1 MTPRSLPEEWQP
13 QFIDQYDGS
22 FACTKDGET
31 LRETPPESEGALR
44 QVGTF
49 TPVNRNGLEF
59 FISSTVW
66 DCGCWRPISHTA
78 T

>member
-49 TPVNRNGLEF
+49 TPVNRNGLEV
-59 FISSTVW
+59 FIN
-66 DCGCWRPISHTA
+66 RFPMQF
-78 T
+78 